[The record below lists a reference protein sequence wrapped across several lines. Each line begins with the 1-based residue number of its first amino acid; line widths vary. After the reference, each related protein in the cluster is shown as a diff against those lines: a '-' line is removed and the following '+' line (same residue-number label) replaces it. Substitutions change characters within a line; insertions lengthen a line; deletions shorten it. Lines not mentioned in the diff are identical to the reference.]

1 MTGLVENVI
10 MDVSQDGK
18 ATLVM
23 IVSMSVVNQDQNF
36 INYLKHEKL
45 QIVFISIYFQTK
57 KNIYLDTACHFKK

>member
-18 ATLVM
+18 VALVM
-23 IVSMSVVNQDQNF
+23 IVSMSVVDQDQNF

-45 QIVFISIYFQTK
+45 QIVLISVYIQI
-57 KNIYLDTACHFKK
+57 KNNIFLDTACHLKK